1 MKDNF
6 HEVQS
11 FSVVLDVSY
20 SVYGENRYVI
30 MDKEKKTILDDAQG
44 SGYTSYKKAYRCAT
58 FKLKNK
64 MSFVTCDTT
73 ENK

>member
-6 HEVQS
+6 HDAQS
-11 FSVVLDVSY
+11 FSIVLDSSY
-20 SVYGENRYVI
+20 SIYGEKRYVI
-30 MDKEKKTILDDAQG
+30 MDKEKKTILDDALG

-64 MSFVTCDTT
+64 MSFVSCYTN